1 MISRCEKVI
10 IALAV
15 SASRWIR
22 EEAQAR
28 GWRLLNL
35 LQSDEAFP
43 RDMSPRGALVNY
55 LPGSDAVAEM
65 EDLGCAVVRLGKHPH
80 PNDAMLPAVLPDWA
94 AEGVL
99 AADHFHEREFRHVA
113 FYGSEPWGDGEVLF
127 AAFKERAG
135 VLNMGCHLGQFRFG
149 NVQGKTNRAERRRAE
164 FVDWIRQLP
173 RPVGLLV
180 AGAHRAAT
188 QCNWIERAGLSIP
201 SDVAVLCAG
210 SDIEIFESSIPT
222 LSNIAR
228 DDERQER
235 TACDLLARLMAGERA
250 PRKPV
255 MIPPKGIIER
265 ESTDVLATPDRLV
278 ADVLRYIWNHIDVDL
293 SVDQIAEIAG
303 IKSRQLSNRFRKALG
318 RTVTQELLRK
328 RLEEMK
334 VLLRNTDYPVS
345 EAAAR
350 VGFNSIHYMNRKFR
364 AVVGMSPREYR
375 KKHRS

>member
-1 MISRCEKVI
+1 VI

-22 EEAQAR
+22 EEAQVR
-28 GWRLLNL
+28 GWRLMNL

-43 RDMSPRGALVNY
+43 RDVSPRGALVNY

-65 EDLGCAVVRLGKHPH
+65 EDLGCAVVRLGKLPH

-127 AAFKERAG
+127 AALNKRAAE
-135 VLNMGCHLGQFRFG
+135 LNMVCHLGQFRFG
-149 NVQGKTNRAERRRAE
+149 KEQGKTNRAERRRAE

-173 RPVGLLV
+173 KPIGLLV
-180 AGAHRAAT
+180 AGSHRAAT
-188 QCNWIERAGLSIP
+188 QCNWVERAGLSIP

-210 SDIEIFESSIPT
+210 TDAAVFESSIPT
-222 LSNIAR
+222 ISNIAR

-250 PRKPV
+250 PLKPL

-278 ADVLRYIWNHIDVDL
+278 ADVLRYMWNNIDVDL
-293 SVDQIAEIAG
+293 SVDQIADIAG
-303 IKSRQLSNRFRKALG
+303 IKSRQLSSRFRQALG

-334 VLLRNTDYPVS
+334 VLLRNTDTPVS

-364 AVVGMSPREYR
+364 AAVGMSPREYR
-375 KKHRS
+375 KKHR